1 MIRHL
6 CPTCELVVQS
16 ADSLA
21 GLPIRCPHCHI
32 SLTVPKETMHN
43 PKTDD
48 SGFYA
53 NVNQSHV
60 IPDPRHRRLPH
71 ESRRSARWRNRL
83 KEFYKDVDDLSVLAP
98 GEERSGGIGSF
109 LPPILSSYYN
119 KPCLVGYRYTDHTL
133 CLFHYRRSMGLR
145 RFSEFVDT
153 EEVPLTHAA
162 RIKFHAHLVLLQT
175 SLEFRD
181 GGGKTRRVFFSLPT
195 HKEARALRQA
205 IHEWEASEALEKIQ
219 A

>member
-32 SLTVPKETMHN
+32 GLTVPKETTHN
-43 PKTDD
+43 PKTEE

-53 NVNQSHV
+53 TVNESHS
-60 IPDPRHRRLPH
+60 IPDPRKRHFPP
-71 ESRRSARWRNRL
+71 ESRRSIRWRSRL
-83 KEFYKDVDDLSVLAP
+83 KEYYKDVDEFSVLVP
-98 GEERSGGIGSF
+98 GADRSGYF
-109 LPPILSSYYN
+109 YK

-133 CLFHYRRSMGLR
+133 CLFHYRRSRWLR
-145 RFSEFVDT
+145 RFGGFTDT

-162 RIKFHAHLVLLQT
+162 RLKFHAHLVPLLT

-181 GGGKTRRVFFSLPT
+181 GDGKSRHVFFALPT
-195 HKEARALRQA
+195 HKESRALRRA